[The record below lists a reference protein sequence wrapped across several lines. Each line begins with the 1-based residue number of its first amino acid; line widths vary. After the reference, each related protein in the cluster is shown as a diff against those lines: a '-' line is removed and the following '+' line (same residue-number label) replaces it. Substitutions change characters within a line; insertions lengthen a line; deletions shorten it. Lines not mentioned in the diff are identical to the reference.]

1 MEILKAGVKG
11 GLFGLLASAI
21 VRAIGSTAISIF
33 AGALWTLIHL
43 MTFVVFTITTGYVLV
58 TLGAVLG
65 IIYGMLKV
73 TRNPQPNQE
82 D

>member
-11 GLFGLLASAI
+11 SLFGLLTSAI
-21 VRAIGSTAISIF
+21 VGSIGSTAISIF
-33 AGALWTLIHL
+33 AGALWTPIHL
-43 MTFVVFTITTGYVLV
+43 MTFVAFTVTTGYVLV

-73 TRNPQPNQE
+73 TRNPKPRQE
-82 D
+82 A